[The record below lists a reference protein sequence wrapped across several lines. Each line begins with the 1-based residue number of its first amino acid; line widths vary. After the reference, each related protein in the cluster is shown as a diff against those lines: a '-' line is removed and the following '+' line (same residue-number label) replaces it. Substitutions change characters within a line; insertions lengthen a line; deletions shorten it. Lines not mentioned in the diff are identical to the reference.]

1 MSGVYLDYNAT
12 APVRPQAADAVARA
26 FAVGG
31 NPSSVHASGRA
42 ARAIVEDARNA
53 VAALI
58 GGPASTV
65 VFASGGTEANALA
78 IESAVA
84 TGSKRLIVS
93 AIEHDSVL
101 ETAKASGAMVEFLPD
116 RKSVV

>member
-1 MSGVYLDYNAT
+1 MTGVYLDYNAT
-12 APVRPQAADAVARA
+12 APVRPQAAEAVARA

-58 GGPASTV
+58 GKLPIVNVDEITPEMLALETRPTAEEV
-65 VFASGGTEANALA
+65 EAIRALSRGLA
-78 IESAVA
+78 IMLPES
-84 TGSKRLIVS
+84 SRS
-93 AIEHDSVL
+93 
-101 ETAKASGAMVEFLPD
+101 MVT
-116 RKSVV
+116 